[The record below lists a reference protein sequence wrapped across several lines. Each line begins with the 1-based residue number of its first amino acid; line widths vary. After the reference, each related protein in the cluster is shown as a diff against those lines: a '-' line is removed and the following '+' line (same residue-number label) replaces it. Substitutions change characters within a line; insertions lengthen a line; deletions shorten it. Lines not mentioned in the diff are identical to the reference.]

1 MSDLYLVATPIGN
14 LDDMTYRAVECLK
27 NVDLIACEDTRHSRI
42 LLDHYDIKTR
52 TTSYHEHNKYEKAA
66 ELVIQMKQGVKVA
79 VITDAG
85 TPGIS
90 DPGEELVKQA
100 QEAGLEVTSLPG
112 PSAVITALSMCGL
125 PSRRFAFEGFLPADK
140 KERREALGR
149 LSQDT
154 RTMVIY
160 EAPHRIKKT
169 LKELLDN
176 LGDRQ
181 IRICRELTKKF
192 EEVMRFTVS
201 EAIEYFENTE
211 PKGEM
216 VVVIE
221 GLSQEEADHAKA
233 QEWASMSVEEHVRVY
248 IEQGMSEKDAMK
260 AAAKD
265 RNVSKREIYDALKVQ
280 K

>member
-1 MSDLYLVATPIGN
+1 MSNLYLVATPIGN

-160 EAPHRIKKT
+160 EAPHRIIKT

-221 GLSQEEADHAKA
+221 GLSQEEADLAKA

>member
-1 MSDLYLVATPIGN
+1 MVATPIGN

-66 ELVIQMKQGVKVA
+66 ELVMQMRQGIKVA

-221 GLSQEEADHAKA
+221 GLSQEEADLAKA

>member
-160 EAPHRIKKT
+160 EAPHRIIKT

-221 GLSQEEADHAKA
+221 GLSQEEADLAKA

>member
-27 NVDLIACEDTRHSRI
+27 SVDLIACEDTRHSRI
-42 LLDHYDIKTR
+42 LLDYYDIKTR

-66 ELVIQMKQGVKVA
+66 ELVMQMRQGIKIA

-192 EEVMRFTVS
+192 EEVMHFTVS

-216 VVVIE
+216 VVIIE
-221 GLSQEEADHAKA
+221 GLSREEADHAKA
-233 QEWASMSVEEHVRVY
+233 QEWECMSIEEHVGVY
-248 IEQGMSEKDAMK
+248 INQGMSEKDAMK

-265 RNVSKREIYDALKVQ
+265 RNISKREIYDALKVQ

>member
-1 MSDLYLVATPIGN
+1 MVATPIGN
-14 LDDMTYRAVECLK
+14 LDDMTFRAVQCLK
-27 NVDLIACEDTRHSRI
+27 SVDLIACEDTRHSRI
-42 LLDHYDIKTR
+42 LLDYYDIKTR

-66 ELVIQMKQGVKVA
+66 ELVMQMRQGIKIA

-100 QEAGLEVTSLPG
+100 LEAGLEVTSLPG

-125 PSRRFAFEGFLPADK
+125 SSRRFVFEGFLPADK

-192 EEVMRFTVS
+192 EEIMRFTVS
-201 EAIEYFENTE
+201 EAIKYFENTE

-216 VVVIE
+216 VVIIE
-221 GLSQEEADHAKA
+221 GLSRDEADHAKA
-233 QEWASMSVEEHVRVY
+233 QEWECMSVEEHVKVY
-248 IEQGMSEKDAMK
+248 INQGLSEKDAMK

-265 RNVSKREIYDALKVQ
+265 RNISKREIYDALKVQ

>member
-125 PSRRFAFEGFLPADK
+125 PSRRFAFEGFLPADM

-216 VVVIE
+216 GVVIE

>member
-160 EAPHRIKKT
+160 EAPHRIIKT